1 MNICNATPKQC
12 MFDDS
17 FPFQEYMLIRC
28 CLPINITICMVCQG
42 WIITPRYQMEN
53 IYIQKLGPEMLL
65 SRQLGWITPF
75 HLAAAADAKYSD

>member
-1 MNICNATPKQC
+1 
-12 MFDDS
+12 
-17 FPFQEYMLIRC
+17 
-28 CLPINITICMVCQG
+28 
-42 WIITPRYQMEN
+42 MEN